1 MHFDVTDFVANI
13 RDEIVMGVV
22 EEQVERSAVDALAEE
37 DNRAELLPDP
47 IHAPNIDIGQNA
59 GY

>member
-1 MHFDVTDFVANI
+1 
-13 RDEIVMGVV
+13 MGVV